1 MMNEK
6 EKITVSVPL
15 DEYKELLAKA
25 ERIAVAERM
34 ANSANYFTP
43 EEVYTILGIEV
54 KEDKQ

>member
-1 MMNEK
+1 MNEK
-6 EKITVSVPL
+6 EKITVLVPL

-25 ERIAVAERM
+25 ERIAAVERM
-34 ANSANYFTP
+34 ANMENYFVA

>member
-1 MMNEK
+1 MMNEN
-6 EKITVSVPL
+6 KITVSVPL

-25 ERIAVAERM
+25 ERIAAAERM
-34 ANSANYFTP
+34 ANSGNYFTP

>member
-1 MMNEK
+1 MNEK

-25 ERIAVAERM
+25 ERIAAAERM
-34 ANSANYFTP
+34 ANSGNYFTP

>member
-1 MMNEK
+1 MNEK

-25 ERIAVAERM
+25 ERIATVERM
-34 ANSANYFTP
+34 ANSGNYFIP
-43 EEVYTILGIEV
+43 VGVYITLGIEV

>member
-25 ERIAVAERM
+25 ERIAAVERM
-34 ANSANYFTP
+34 ANSGNYFTP

>member
-1 MMNEK
+1 MNETGQ
-6 EKITVSVPL
+6 ITVLVPL

-25 ERIAVAERM
+25 ERIAAAERM
-34 ANSANYFTP
+34 ANSGNYFTP